1 MIVLDTNVIS
11 EPAKP
16 IPNQSVVA
24 WLNEQPAETLYLTA
38 TSLAELFAG
47 IGILPDGKRK
57 AQVHQRMSDLV
68 GIFFGPRIL
77 PFDRNAAMA
86 YASIMALATLKG
98 RAISFA
104 DGQIAAIAQV
114 HGFTVATRDTAPF
127 EAAGIPVIDPWKL

>member
-16 IPNQSVVA
+16 IPNQSVVT
-24 WLNEQPAETLYLTA
+24 WLNAQPAETLYLTA

-47 IGILPDGKRK
+47 IEILPDGKRK

-68 GIFFGPRIL
+68 GMFFGPRIL
-77 PFDRNAAMA
+77 SFDRDAAIA
-86 YASIMALATLKG
+86 YALIMALATQKG

-114 HGFTVATRDTAPF
+114 HSFTVATRDTAPF
-127 EAAGIPVIDPWKL
+127 EAAGIPVVNPWKL

>member
-24 WLNEQPAETLYLTA
+24 WLNAQPTKALYLTA
-38 TSLAELFAG
+38 TSLAELFVG
-47 IGILPDGKRK
+47 IEILSDGKRK

-68 GIFFGPRIL
+68 GLFFGPRIL
-77 PFDRNAAMA
+77 SFDRDSAAA
-86 YASIMALATLKG
+86 YALIMAQATRKG

-114 HGFTVATRDTAPF
+114 HNFTVATRDTAPF
-127 EAAGIPVIDPWKL
+127 EAAGIPVINPWKL